1 MEYQLLTLAFSGPE
15 VALAEAVCWIL
26 EVSAL
31 LERLRGSKLLSDS
44 LASGAMLPRLGSER
58 TRVSWPLLSFTEQPS
73 WYCKEGRRVWS
84 EEGSTKIKEG
94 K

>member
-1 MEYQLLTLAFSGPE
+1 MIEYQLLTLVFSGPE

-58 TRVSWPLLSFTEQPS
+58 TRVSWPRLASQRSLPS
-73 WYCKEGRRVWS
+73 IVRKEG
-84 EEGSTKIKEG
+84 GYGLKKEVLR
-94 K
+94 